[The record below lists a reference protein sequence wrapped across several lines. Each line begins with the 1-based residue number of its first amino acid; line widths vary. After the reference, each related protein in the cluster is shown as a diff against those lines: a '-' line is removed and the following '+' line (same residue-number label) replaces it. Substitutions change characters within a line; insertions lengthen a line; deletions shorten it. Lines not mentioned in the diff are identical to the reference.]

1 MVVPDWF
8 LDRIYPYTHQVKIK
22 IETLAT
28 SKTIL
33 SMNSATIKLIA
44 VGITGCVLGY
54 FIGRIYLP
62 VSALPPPPPPSEPAE
77 PAAEIISDKKDSET
91 APTAEPAAEP
101 AAEIILNKKDSE
113 PAPTAEPP
121 AEPADPN
128 KFDPILG
135 ENNEI
140 IGFMYKIDALRKS
153 LTIPK
158 NPTTN
163 FKKIGYEAFPKTR
176 DLLL

>member
-77 PAAEIISDKKDSET
+77 PAAEIISDKKDSE
-91 APTAEPAAEP
+91 
-101 AAEIILNKKDSE
+101 

>member
-77 PAAEIISDKKDSET
+77 PAAEII
-91 APTAEPAAEP
+91 
-101 AAEIILNKKDSE
+101 LNKKDSE

>member
-77 PAAEIISDKKDSET
+77 PAAEII
-91 APTAEPAAEP
+91 
-101 AAEIILNKKDSE
+101 LNKKDSE

-140 IGFMYKIDALRKS
+140 IGFMYKIDALRKL